1 MKKVAPIIKVESE
14 GRHFLANDKVVKF
27 RPDTESTI
35 NLNLRASKLQSSILL
50 FAIKWNDQSFHE
62 SMFLPL

>member
-50 FAIKWNDQSFHE
+50 FAIK
-62 SMFLPL
+62 